1 MIRRHHYLMVL
12 LVATFL
18 FGCGD
23 EDPPPQV
30 AEDPAATPAAP
41 AETDNPKV
49 AAVPEGIPDL
59 LNREDILDSPGEGE
73 VSVSDVK
80 DVIDSISVV
89 NFSPSVPPRNGN
101 EGEDP
106 EEADPEEDPE
116 EEPREIPITQS
127 FAVGVV
133 SFVPGSNAGF
143 GSDEFPEIVLGSP
156 QGGGDGAGSTDVL
169 SLGDEGEIVLDF
181 GDQVIVDKEGIDFT
195 VFENPFFA
203 GGNPDSIFVEAG
215 IVSVSQDG
223 VIWCAFPF
231 DLDPTLSITNPA
243 RYQGFAGVQPVYAD
257 ESGDPNPFDPS
268 VSGGDSFDLASIGL
282 SWARYLRITDPG
294 FQKTADADGD
304 LIEDAGDHV
313 MGPGQG
319 GFDLDA
325 IAALYVSPLAF
336 FIGSEITKC
345 PGDD

>member
-1 MIRRHHYLMVL
+1 MKKTGVFSLMI
-12 LVATFL
+12 L
-18 FGCGD
+18 FYAGMIGCGD
-23 EDPPPQV
+23 ESHPPQV
-30 AEDPAATPAAP
+30 AEEPAATPEVPEGTESPKIAP
-41 AETDNPKV
+41 I
-49 AAVPEGIPDL
+49 PEGIPDL
-59 LNREDILDSPGEGE
+59 LNTGDILDAPGEGE
-73 VSVSDVK
+73 VSVSEVK

-89 NFSPSVPPRNGN
+89 NFSPSVPPRDGN
-101 EGEDP
+101 EGE
-106 EEADPEEDPE
+106 APEEDPE
-116 EEPREIPITQS
+116 EEPREIPVTQS
-127 FAVGVV
+127 FIVGIV

-143 GSDEFPEIVLGSP
+143 GGDQFPEIVLGSP
-156 QGGGDGAGSTDVL
+156 QGGGDGEGSTHVL
-169 SLGDEGEIVLDF
+169 SLGDQGEIVLDF

-195 VFENPFFA
+195 VFENPFSA

-223 VIWCAFPF
+223 VIWCTFPF
-231 DLDPTLSITNPA
+231 NLDPNLSITNPT

-257 ESGDPNPFDPS
+257 GSGDPDPFDPA
-268 VSGGDSFDLASIGL
+268 VSGGDPFDLAPIGL

-325 IAALYVSPLAF
+325 IAAIYVSPLEF
-336 FIGSEITKC
+336 FVGSEIAKC
-345 PGDD
+345 PGDS